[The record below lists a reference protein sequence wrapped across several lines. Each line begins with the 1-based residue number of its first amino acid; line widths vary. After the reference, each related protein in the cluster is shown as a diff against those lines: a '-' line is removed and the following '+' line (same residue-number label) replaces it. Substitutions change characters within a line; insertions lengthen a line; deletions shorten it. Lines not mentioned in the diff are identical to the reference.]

1 LKNAAKEKK
10 QMINDE
16 IDVGQKRIDEERA
29 ARGAEFEEKR
39 LKRVADEAAAL
50 KLRQDENFKRR
61 IKTEFLQANETATEA
76 DFNRLF
82 PQIRDEFMLENF
94 RRARES
100 MTNQTGL
107 EEMKIM

>member
-1 LKNAAKEKK
+1 MSDEK
-10 QMINDE
+10 
-16 IDVGQKRIDEERA
+16 IDVEQKRIDEERA
-29 ARGAEFEEKR
+29 ARGAEFEQKR
-39 LKRVADEAAAL
+39 LKRLADDAAAL
-50 KLRQDENFKRR
+50 KLKQDENFKRR

-107 EEMKIM
+107 EELAIM